1 MPKITE
7 VHDHVENEPFKD
19 ITARRASQA
28 AGATDKGLAEKAMHE
43 SQADFGM
50 GVDIDCDCSGDC
62 SH

>member
-1 MPKITE
+1 MPKITT
-7 VHDHVENEPFKD
+7 VNDHVENDSRND
-19 ITARRASQA
+19 ISALRASQKR
-28 AGATDKGLAEKAMHE
+28 GAEQDGLAEKVMHE